1 VGHLR
6 KTGMARA
13 AKVLVV
19 AFLSA
24 STSLGGNAYADNNTG
39 SGTSVP
45 GSPASGATAVKIAQA
60 STADTIDQLRQE
72 IQEER
77 ARTAQLERRLD
88 QIQQTEQNQEEN
100 QSSLEKMVGKL
111 QVGRGTEKGPSEA
124 DIYDRGFFLRSRN
137 RKFSLFIN
145 GLLQIRYSF
154 FKPNAVGRYDY
165 SNRTQNDFQ
174 VYLGRLAFSGNIFD
188 ESLRFFTQIQG
199 FTTGNSNNMTVLDWF
214 MSKTFSP
221 YLTVQA
227 GRSWTAYTWEFYAN
241 PAWLQF
247 PDLSTAEYAFVLPR
261 AIGLALYGQY
271 RKLSYE
277 GELTNGI
284 PALDSG
290 GNENANS
297 NLAYIGHLQYDILAP
312 AFFGFAETHPEDS
325 FASKPG
331 LSVWASGMYNP
342 VNSNSTFEN
351 ELNGDSTLGA
361 NTSIGFRY
369 GYLTLQ
375 GTGYYRRTRPGNEA
389 RTMGVLDSYDSW
401 GYGEQAGYYLVPGKW
416 ELAQRISGVWWGAG
430 EIPQTGTRAAPSE
443 ETYWFSGPDTFSYHR
458 ITEYSAGLNYYLYNH
473 NAKIELEYSYL
484 AGSDFHNN
492 GFGANRLWVQSQIQF

>member
-1 VGHLR
+1 MRHLR
-6 KTGMARA
+6 KMGIARTLALA
-13 AKVLVV
+13 A
-19 AFLSA
+19 AFFCA
-24 STSLGGNAYADNNTG
+24 STPLGKNAYADLKSGGATG
-39 SGTSVP
+39 SSAATT
-45 GSPASGATAVKIAQA
+45 SGAGGAEIAQA
-60 STADTIDQLRQE
+60 STTDTIDELRRE
-72 IQEER
+72 IQGER

-88 QIQQTEQNQEEN
+88 ELQSTEHQQEQN
-100 QSSLEKMVGKL
+100 QSSLEKILGNI
-111 QVGRGTEKGPSEA
+111 QGGRGPERGPSEA
-124 DIYDRGFFLRSRN
+124 DIYDRGFFLRSRQ

-188 ESLRFFTQIQG
+188 ESIRFFTQIQG
-199 FTTGNSNNMTVLDWF
+199 FTTGNSNDMTVLDWF
-214 MSKTFSP
+214 MSKTFNP

-241 PAWLQF
+241 PAWLLF

-261 AIGLALYGQY
+261 AIGLTAYGQFG
-271 RKLSYE
+271 KLSYE
-277 GELTNGI
+277 AELTNGI

-297 NLAYIGHLQYDILAP
+297 NMAYIGHLQYDLLAP
-312 AFFGFAETHPEDS
+312 AFFGFSETHPEDS

-351 ELNGDSTLGA
+351 ELKGDSTYGA

-375 GTGYYRRTRPGNEA
+375 GTGYYRRTKPGNQA
-389 RTMGVLDSYDSW
+389 RSMGVVNAYDSW

-416 ELAQRISGVWWGAG
+416 ELAQRVSGVWWGAG
-430 EIPQTGTRAAPSE
+430 EIPQTGSAAAPSE
-443 ETYWFSGPDTFSYHR
+443 ETYWFSGPDTFPYHR
-458 ITEYSAGLNYYLYNH
+458 ITEYSVGLNYYLFNH
-473 NAKIELEYSYL
+473 NAKIEAEYSYL
-484 AGSDFHNN
+484 AGSDFHTN
-492 GFGANRLWVQSQIQF
+492 GFGANRLWIQSQIQF

>member
-1 VGHLR
+1 VRHLR
-6 KTGMARA
+6 EMGIARTLALA
-13 AKVLVV
+13 AAL
-19 AFLSA
+19 FCA
-24 STSLGGNAYADNNTG
+24 STRLGKGVYADTKT
-39 SGTSVP
+39 SGAISSPGPATS
-45 GSPASGATAVKIAQA
+45 GASGVEIAQA
-60 STADTIDQLRQE
+60 PSTDTIDELRQE

-88 QIQQTEQNQEEN
+88 ELQSTEHTQQEN
-100 QSSLEKMVGKL
+100 QSTLEKTLSQIQG
-111 QVGRGTEKGPSEA
+111 GRGAEAGPSEA
-124 DIYDRGFFLRSRN
+124 DIYDRGFFLRSRR
-137 RKFSLFIN
+137 RKFSLYIN

-188 ESLRFFTQIQG
+188 ESLKYFTQIQG
-199 FTTGNSNNMTVLDWF
+199 FTTGNSNNMTLLDWF
-214 MSKTFSP
+214 MSKTFNP

-241 PAWLQF
+241 PAWLLF
-247 PDLSTAEYAFVLPR
+247 PDLSDAEYAFVLPR
-261 AIGLALYGQY
+261 AIGLAVYGQFD
-271 RKLSYE
+271 KLSYE
-277 GELTNGI
+277 GEVVNGV

-290 GNENANS
+290 GTENADS
-297 NLAYIGHLQYDILAP
+297 NLAYIGHLQYDLLAP

-325 FASKPG
+325 FAAKPG

-351 ELNGDSTLGA
+351 ELKGDSTFGA

-369 GYLTLQ
+369 GYLNVQ
-375 GTGYYRRTRPGNEA
+375 GTGYYRRTEPGNEA
-389 RTMGVLDSYDSW
+389 RAMGVTSSYDSW

-416 ELAQRISGVWWGAG
+416 ELAQRVSGVWWGAG
-430 EIPQTGTRAAPSE
+430 EIPQTGTPAAPSK

-458 ITEYSAGLNYYLYNH
+458 ITEYSAGLNYYLYNN

-492 GFGANRLWVQSQIQF
+492 GFGASRLWVQSQIQF